1 MKKLSFITAAFLLF
15 ICTSCGNL
23 GSDGPEKLEAS
34 QFKTEAALGI
44 YEVDIPKYMKR
55 ATDLNADA
63 SMQYQ
68 NIFKETYL
76 AIIDED
82 KSDFIDVFK
91 ELGQYSD
98 SLSVAGNYRKV
109 QMDYFTETMQIISES
124 DPKEVTIKGLKAE
137 QVELRAKVPDVDYDI
152 YYLLTFID
160 GRENVYMM
168 MSWTLLEYE
177 NKFSETFAVMADSF
191 QEL

>member
-1 MKKLSFITAAFLLF
+1 MKKISFITTALLLF
-15 ICTSCGNL
+15 ICTSCGNF
-23 GSDGPEKLEAS
+23 GSDGPENLEAS
-34 QFKTEAALGI
+34 QFKTEAALGM

-55 ATDLNADA
+55 ATDLNTDA

-82 KSDFIDVFK
+82 KADFIDVFK
-91 ELGQYSD
+91 ELGQYED
-98 SLSVAGNYRKV
+98 GLSVAGNYRKV

-124 DPKEVTIKGLKAE
+124 EPKQVTINGNKAE

-152 YYLLTFID
+152 YYVLTFID

-177 NKFSETFAVMADSF
+177 KKFSETFLYMADSF
-191 QEL
+191 KEL